1 MTSPKNKS
9 KMKYEKLKKMNAL
22 VIVLIMGI
30 TACTESE
37 HKSSSVQTTSDKWAE
52 FMKSEVVELSKSPV
66 DITKDITEGESVER
80 QVITLKSQSE
90 WEEELK
96 GFLNFQTE
104 SELIKSKSRQTIDS
118 NGMYHIARN
127 SASDTNAYLQEFTV
141 WKVKNEVQILTW
153 KYKTR
158 SFLMDRN
165 VEMSYQPMKGYRL
178 QIWENSVWST
188 PKQIEIFATFESK

>member
-1 MTSPKNKS
+1 
-9 KMKYEKLKKMNAL
+9 MKYEKWKKMNA
-22 VIVLIMGI
+22 VVVVLILGI
-30 TACTESE
+30 TACTRSE
-37 HKSSSVQTTSDKWAE
+37 DKSSSLPTNTDKWTA
-52 FMKSEVVELSKSPV
+52 FMKSEIVKLSKSPV
-66 DITKDITEGESVER
+66 LITKDITEGESVER
-80 QVITLKSQSE
+80 QVVTLNSQSE

-104 SELIKSKSRQTIDS
+104 SELIKSKSSQTIDS
-118 NGMYHIARN
+118 NGMYHISRN
-127 SASDTNAYLQEFTV
+127 SSSDTNAYLQEFTV

-178 QIWENSVWST
+178 QIWENSLWSS
-188 PKQIEIFATFESK
+188 PKQMEIFATFESK

>member
-1 MTSPKNKS
+1 
-9 KMKYEKLKKMNAL
+9 MKYEHSKRLNAMV
-22 VIVLIMGI
+22 VILILGI
-30 TACTESE
+30 TACTPNDQ
-37 HKSSSVQTTSDKWAE
+37 KSNSLQSSSDKWTA
-52 FMKSEVVELSKSPV
+52 FMKSEIEKLSKSPV
-66 DITKDITEGESVER
+66 AITKDITEGESVER
-80 QVITLKSQSE
+80 QVITLKSPSE
-90 WEEELK
+90 WDEELK

-104 SELIKSKSRQTIDS
+104 TELIKSKSSQTIDS

-178 QIWENSVWST
+178 QIWENSVWSS
-188 PKQIEIFATFESK
+188 PKQMEIFATFESK